1 MTSRFNQRV
10 RWLCTM
16 AIGAMVMTQPVRAA
30 EPKTDDEGMA
40 MIRERNIFDPNRRAG
55 RRTEGPREA
64 SAPARAQVLALT
76 GTMLHS
82 GRALAFFGGSESEY
96 RKVITVGD
104 QVGQFT
110 VGRIARGEVEL
121 SGGDER
127 FVLEVGK
134 NLKRSG
140 DGPWQKSE
148 ERYAAAAAPT
158 ASSRAEP
165 GKSPTP
171 LEAAVPAA
179 DGAGEVMR
187 RMMERRR
194 QEESR

>member
-1 MTSRFNQRV
+1 MNARFKKRA

-16 AIGAMVMTQPVRAA
+16 AMGAMVIAPSVPAA
-30 EPKTDDEGMA
+30 EPKPDDAGMA

-55 RRTEGPREA
+55 RRSEEPREA
-64 SAPARAQVLALT
+64 SAPVRAQVLALT

-104 QVGQFT
+104 QVGRFT
-110 VGRIARGEVEL
+110 VERIARGEVEL

-127 FVLEVGK
+127 FVLEVGR
-134 NLKRSG
+134 NLRRSG
-140 DGPWQKSE
+140 DGAWQKSE
-148 ERYAAAAAPT
+148 ERYAAAAAPV
-158 ASSRAEP
+158 ASSGAEQ
-165 GKSPTP
+165 GKTPTP
-171 LEAAVPAA
+171 VEAAVPAA

-194 QEESR
+194 QEE